1 MSNSK
6 IERRS
11 LVSELRAESQGDEMS
26 IAGYAALFNS
36 LSKDLGGFK
45 ERIAPGA
52 FTRSLASGADVKM
65 LVNHDPSQL
74 LGRSK
79 NGTLKLEQDDRGL
92 KFRCVLNPDVEA
104 HRSIH
109 ALIANETMD
118 ECSFGFSVPSG
129 GDAWDEATDE
139 EGRTYQRRTLRDL
152 TLFEISSVVFPAYNE
167 TSVAARAAADYYA
180 DDNAAWIA
188 QKRDF
193 LANFEADANRRSK
206 AQEILRQIMKG

>member
-1 MSNSK
+1 MSNNK

-11 LVSELRAESQGDEMS
+11 LVSELRAESQGDEMA

-52 FTRSLASGADVKM
+52 FTRSLASGADVKA

-74 LGRSK
+74 LGRTK
-79 NGTLKLEQDDRGL
+79 NSTLKLEQDDRGL
-92 KFRCVLNPDVEA
+92 KFRVSLNPDVEA

-109 ALIANETMD
+109 ALISNGTMD
-118 ECSFGFSVPSG
+118 ECSFGFMIPDG
-129 GDAWDEATDE
+129 GDAWDEAKDE

-167 TSVAARAAADYYA
+167 TSVAARAMADYYA
-180 DDNAAWIA
+180 DDTAAWVA
-188 QKRDF
+188 SKRDF
-193 LANFEADANRRSK
+193 LANFEGDAMRRNK
-206 AQEILRQIMKG
+206 AAEIFRQISRG